1 MWGNQKFHS
10 QRILQSQYKS
20 LNENIDFFQFKNIN
34 SNDAFLKIK
43 ELNPSLVI
51 VLGTRI
57 IKEELFE
64 NIDCEFINIHWG
76 MSPFYRGDGIIT
88 PIYQNNWEKLGFT
101 IHILD
106 SGIDSAMDFRHWQSN
121 TAEVMIDH
129 VINGTIMNTNNN
141 GDAVFGFCS
150 ATCVAK
156 FIGCIASAQP
166 GDDITAAINQIHRSN

>member
-1 MWGNQKFHS
+1 MSRHHTNTLIETGEKQFGTCYNKGYFMNVNGHRISVQWGVGNYVDSDVRYGRQ
-10 QRILQSQYKS
+10 
-20 LNENIDFFQFKNIN
+20 EN
-34 SNDAFLKIK
+34 
-43 ELNPSLVI
+43 V
-51 VLGTRI
+51 
-57 IKEELFE
+57 
-64 NIDCEFINIHWG
+64 
-76 MSPFYRGDGIIT
+76 
-88 PIYQNNWEKLGFT
+88 
-101 IHILD
+101 D